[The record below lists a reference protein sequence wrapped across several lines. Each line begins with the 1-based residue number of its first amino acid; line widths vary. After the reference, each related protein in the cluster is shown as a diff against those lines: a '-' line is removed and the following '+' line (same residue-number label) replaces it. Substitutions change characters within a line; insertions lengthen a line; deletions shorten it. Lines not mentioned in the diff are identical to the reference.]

1 MIEILVVLIIYLII
15 DRIQAKHPAEN
26 DDEPILF
33 EASPDD
39 TAEERKEKKEMEEFI
54 IYEDIMND
62 K

>member
-1 MIEILVVLIIYLII
+1 MIEILVALIIYLII

-33 EASPDD
+33 ESSPDD

-54 IYEDIMND
+54 IYDDIMND